1 MSEKRIENP
10 ECIAFGIF
18 FVRAMYLSRK
28 IIFDNIIEGNSG
40 CRQECCFRIFMGTD
54 SFLLFLLCLFRK
66 KNNSNVSACCLGF
79 NGFL

>member
-28 IIFDNIIEGNSG
+28 IIFDNIIEDNGG
-40 CRQECCFRIFMGTD
+40 CRQG
-54 SFLLFLLCLFRK
+54 
-66 KNNSNVSACCLGF
+66 
-79 NGFL
+79 